1 MEVTVGEERTSS
13 ARTAEAESRTVIA
26 TPPRTVISVASVSKS
41 VAVAGETK
49 GIFGRKRARKRI
61 LSDVSFDLTE
71 GECVGLLG
79 ANGAGK
85 TTLMRT
91 ICGLT
96 TPTEGAVHVF
106 GSRSTARRPDVLR
119 RIGFMSAQR
128 PLLWPEYRLSD
139 SYALLRTLYDMPPEQ
154 YARRL
159 RELTERFDLVNLLG
173 QTQSSL
179 SFGQRIKAE
188 IVGAVL
194 HDPSLVILDEPT
206 TGLDVPSQKSL
217 RGHLRALV
225 RDAGKSVVLSSHTIS
240 DVAELCGRFIFLS
253 DGKIALDIGLSELM
267 RVYDQRRRLEITI
280 SATKDRADAM
290 LLACRNITVDLLDA
304 NADAHSGLAVLT
316 AVGSMDALAAI
327 QSRVQE
333 AYASAATRW
342 GNLAVHDAIELLH
355 MSRGEIS

>member
-1 MEVTVGEERTSS
+1 MTRREERTSS
-13 ARTAEAESRTVIA
+13 AQADVALRVLAGTR
-26 TPPRTVISVASVSKS
+26 PRTVISVSKVSKS
-41 VAVAGETK
+41 VAVAGGAK
-49 GIFGRKRARKRI
+49 GFFGRRKSLKNI
-61 LSDVSFDLTE
+61 LSDVSFELTQ

-96 TPTEGAVHVF
+96 SPTEGTVHVF
-106 GSRSTARRPDVLR
+106 EARSTERRPDVLR
-119 RIGFMSAQR
+119 QIGFMSAQR

-139 SYALLRTLYDMPPEQ
+139 SYALLRTLYDIPDER
-154 YARRL
+154 YARQL
-159 RELTERFDLVNLLG
+159 RELTERFDLLKLLG

-188 IVGAVL
+188 IVGALL
-194 HDPSLVILDEPT
+194 HDPSLVVLDEPT

-253 DGKIALDIGLSELM
+253 EGRIALDIGLPELM
-267 RVYDQRRRLEITI
+267 RVYAQRRRLEMTI

-290 LLACRNITVDLLDA
+290 LLACRDITVDLLDA
-304 NADAHSGLAVLT
+304 NADAHSGLVVLT
-316 AVGSMDALAAI
+316 AVGAMDALTAI
-327 QSRVQE
+327 QARVQGQ
-333 AYASAATRW
+333 YANAATRW
-342 GNLAVHDAIELLH
+342 GDLAVHDAIELLH
-355 MSRGEIS
+355 ISRGAFS

>member
-1 MEVTVGEERTSS
+1 MQADAASHAPASTT
-13 ARTAEAESRTVIA
+13 
-26 TPPRTVISVASVSKS
+26 PRTVISAVKVCKS
-41 VAVAGETK
+41 VEVAGEAK
-49 GIFGRKRARKRI
+49 GLFGKRKSLKKI
-61 LSDVSFDLTE
+61 LSDVSFDLSQ

-96 TPTEGAVHVF
+96 SPTEGTVHVF
-106 GSRSTARRPDVLR
+106 GARSTERRPEVLR

-139 SYALLRTLYDMPPEQ
+139 SYALLRTLYDISDQ
-154 YARRL
+154 RYARQL
-159 RELTERFDLVNLLG
+159 GELTERFDLVNLLS

-188 IVGAVL
+188 IVGALL
-194 HDPSLVILDEPT
+194 HDPSLVVLDEPT

-253 DGKIALDIGLSELM
+253 EGRIVLDIDLPELM
-267 RVYDQRRRLEITI
+267 RVYAQRRRLEITI

-290 LLACRNITVDLLDA
+290 LLACRDIPVDLLDA

-316 AVGSMDALAAI
+316 VVGAMDALSAI
-327 QSRVQE
+327 QARVQE
-333 AYASAATRW
+333 QYANAATRW

-355 MSRGEIS
+355 ISRGALS